1 MAVGLEAPPVAS
13 IVTCKTCGLQQRLE
27 PLQPGTAAA
36 CFRCGAVV
44 GRHALDSL
52 GPTAA
57 FSLAALVFFVPANI
71 YPILLMDFYGAY
83 SESTVWDGCAK
94 LYQDG
99 QWLVATIVFLASILI
114 PLLKLLGLFFLVVMA
129 KFRSAFLRRERSW
142 ISETLEVI
150 GPWAMLDVFL
160 VAVLVALVKLG
171 SIATVLP
178 GRGLTAFTAMVVLT
192 ILASASFDPASIWD
206 KAEEET

>member
-1 MAVGLEAPPVAS
+1 MAVGLEDLPVAS

-27 PLQPGTAAA
+27 PLQPGTSAA
-36 CFRCGAVV
+36 CFRCGSVV
-44 GRHALDSL
+44 GKRPVDSV
-52 GPTAA
+52 GRTAA
-57 FSLAALVFFVPANI
+57 FSLAALIFFVPANI

-99 QWLVATIVFLASILI
+99 QWPVATIVFLASILI
-114 PLLKLLGLFFLVVMA
+114 PLLKLLGLFFLVVAA
-129 KFRSAFLRRERSW
+129 KVKSGFFRRERSW
-142 ISETLEVI
+142 ICKALDVI

-160 VAVLVALVKLG
+160 VAILVALVKLG

-178 GRGLTAFTAMVVLT
+178 GRGLTAFSAMVVLT

-206 KAEEET
+206 KAEEGK

>member
-1 MAVGLEAPPVAS
+1 VDSVIA
-13 IVTCKTCGLQQRLE
+13 CRTCGLQQRLA
-27 PLQPGTAAA
+27 PLPPGTAAA
-36 CFRCGAVV
+36 CFRCGAAV
-44 GRHALDSL
+44 GRHPADSL
-52 GPTAA
+52 GRTAA

-94 LYQDG
+94 LYRDG

-114 PLLKLLGLFFLVVMA
+114 PLLKLLGLFFLVLMA
-129 KFRSAFLRRERSW
+129 KFRPARLRPERTW
-142 ISETLEVI
+142 IGKTIEVI

-192 ILASASFDPASIWD
+192 ILASASFDPASIWG
-206 KAEEET
+206 KAEEKT